1 MENVIIA
8 RTELNELA
16 QKEEEMKD
24 STKKEAQRGRK
35 PYVKPGMKKVL
46 LRPEEAVLGG
56 CKTAGGGAGS
66 AGTCDLVLCLTQ
78 AS

>member
-1 MENVIIA
+1 
-8 RTELNELA
+8 
-16 QKEEEMKD
+16 MKD

-46 LRPEEAVLGG
+46 LRPEEAVLGS
-56 CKTAGGGAGS
+56 CKTVSGGAGS
-66 AGTCDLVLCLTQ
+66 GGTCNMALCLTQ